1 MKDLGWNRSAIC
13 IFCIQRTDFGRSS
26 ISNSNTLIQVKHNKW
41 PLVVRSD
48 ASYTWCS
55 AKVAFFHYSLQPPS
69 LAYIAVRGL
78 QRSQRN
84 ASVQSLLLAGIL
96 FGGKLSRILGKKTK
110 IFNEHPVY
118 VSLCFPSPNLMTEKD
133 WETEEIGLPVL

>member
-1 MKDLGWNRSAIC
+1 MLGRREGPGKGWNRSAIC
-13 IFCIQRTDFGRSS
+13 IFCIQRTDCGRSS

-55 AKVAFFHYSLQPPS
+55 GKMVFFHYSLQPPS

-78 QRSQRN
+78 QSSQHN
-84 ASVQSLLLAGIL
+84 TSVQSLLLAGYFCTINS
-96 FGGKLSRILGKKTK
+96 SRVLVRKRWQTFENSWKKNQN
-110 IFNEHPVY
+110 I
-118 VSLCFPSPNLMTEKD
+118 
-133 WETEEIGLPVL
+133 